1 MGDDAALESKFVVWD
16 YVVFVAFLVISL
28 LIGVYFAIQS
38 WRRRHSSKY
47 GRRDDV
53 TGVALVKDGAGEAE
67 STPNAGSAGGTNE
80 FLLGNRKMPMLPISL
95 SILASFLSANTV
107 MGTPGKLKVGWVT
120 LDADCC
126 EFCAHKN

>member
-1 MGDDAALESKFVVWD
+1 MSDEAALESKFVVWD

-38 WRRRHSSKY
+38 WRRRRHFKN

-67 STPNAGSAGGTNE
+67 STPQAGSGALWDKT
-80 FLLGNRKMPMLPISL
+80 R
-95 SILASFLSANTV
+95 
-107 MGTPGKLKVGWVT
+107 
-120 LDADCC
+120 
-126 EFCAHKN
+126 